1 MQNRLKMFDSASMTV
16 SIHQNHFSVA
26 KYDGAQVFYSASNPL
41 SITAATAV
49 REKIVSL
56 IQLDNKRELKKATDS
71 IFLLYKTTKPA
82 ILVEC
87 GFLSNPTE
95 SSKLQQETYQQKM
108 AFAITAGVLDV
119 YRKE

>member
-1 MQNRLKMFDSASMTV
+1 MQNRLKMYDCASLTV

-41 SITAATAV
+41 SVTAATAV

-56 IQLDNKRELKKATDS
+56 VQPDNKRELKKATDS
-71 IFLLYKTTKPA
+71 IFLLDKTIKPA

-87 GFLSNPTE
+87 GFLSNPSE
-95 SSKLQQETYQQKM
+95 CSKLQQASYRQKI
-108 AFAITAGVLDV
+108 AFAIAAGVLDV
-119 YRKE
+119 YQNA